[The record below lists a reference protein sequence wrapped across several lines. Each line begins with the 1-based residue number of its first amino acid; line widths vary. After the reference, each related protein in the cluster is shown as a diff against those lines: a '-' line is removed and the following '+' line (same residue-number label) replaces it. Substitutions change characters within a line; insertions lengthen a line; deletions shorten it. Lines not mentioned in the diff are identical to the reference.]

1 MKFLAPAEQ
10 LCTRTPL
17 IKLWSGALKRH
28 IHAIHEGRKEYQC
41 INCTRSFARSDDL
54 QKHIFTLHDNRS
66 DYECDFCEKIFT
78 RADSLHRHHRTVHKG
93 LKRPLRDHRC
103 GFCRRSFAKIDSLD
117 RHMETFHEFAKDKK
131 CDLWK
136 IIFRI
141 KRTN

>member
-1 MKFLAPAEQ
+1 M
-10 LCTRTPL
+10 
-17 IKLWSGALKRH
+17 
-28 IHAIHEGRKEYQC
+28 
-41 INCTRSFARSDDL
+41 

-117 RHMETFHEFAKDKK
+117 RHMETFHEFTKDKK
-131 CDLWK
+131 CDFCEKSFFESKEL
-136 IIFRI
+136 INHI
-141 KRTN
+141 KTHTTLF